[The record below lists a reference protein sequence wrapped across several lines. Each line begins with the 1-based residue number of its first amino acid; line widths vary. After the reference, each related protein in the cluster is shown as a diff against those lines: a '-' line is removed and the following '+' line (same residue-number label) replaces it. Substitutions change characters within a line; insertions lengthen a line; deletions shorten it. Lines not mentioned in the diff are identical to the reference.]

1 MLGAIELAMTGW
13 MMSAI
18 GELKKTIGLV
28 AALVP
33 TGLGQAV
40 AQERGAATVVLPPI
54 EVVSTTPLGG
64 GEPLEKVPA
73 QVSTVRAPDFA
84 RTRSPN
90 VLDALQQQI
99 PGAVSIDTNGN
110 PFAQDLRYRGFIASA
125 LQGTP
130 QGLAVYQ
137 NGIRV
142 NEAFGDTV
150 NFDLIPPQA
159 IARTE
164 LFTNNPVFGLNA
176 LGGALS
182 IQMKNG
188 FTWQGAEAQALGGS
202 FGRVS
207 GFFEYGKQV
216 GDYSLYVTGDAAR
229 DGGWRYFS
237 PSWVGRLYGDLGY
250 RSSDSEVHLVATG
263 ARTYLGVVGPTP
275 VDLLAHDQRAVFT
288 SPQTTLNEVGSLAFT
303 GKFDVSKTWSI
314 QSNFYLRS
322 FNQRHTDGNDA
333 EFEECDDDTGFEG
346 QLCADEDDFASVITS
361 ERQLVIL
368 DRSGRSIPFA
378 GEGFPY
384 GTIDRTRTRA
394 LTAGLGLQATN
405 RDKILDHDNFLTFG
419 GSVDR
424 SGLSF
429 GSTSTL
435 GAIDPRLVVGTDGS
449 FPGSGAQIATLGRI
463 GYVPVTLNGNT
474 TYYGVYVL
482 DTFNITP
489 ELAIS
494 GGARLNIANISTQ
507 DMTGLAPELNIN
519 ASYRRINPIVGATYA
534 LTPALTAYAGY
545 SEANRAP
552 TPLELNCA
560 DPARPCLLENS
571 LVADP
576 PLSQVV
582 ARTVEAGL
590 RGTSILAADASLAW
604 KAGYFRT
611 ESSNDI
617 VSLAST
623 LTGRGYFA
631 NVPANLR
638 QGLEAGA
645 LVRWGNLAAY
655 ANYAFIDATYQF
667 TGVLAS
673 PNNPFADEDGT
684 ILVRPGNHIPGIPR
698 NLVKFGGDYA
708 FTPQFSAGADILI
721 VGTQYFIG
729 DDSNLNPKLPAYWT
743 VNLHASYQVNDNVQF
758 FGLVNNLFDN
768 RNASFGTFFER
779 QTSAQLAT
787 PIAFAGNP
795 RTITP
800 LQPLSLYGGIRVTF

>member
-1 MLGAIELAMTGW
+1 MVEGGTVYYARVAKLLMVST
-13 MMSAI
+13 
-18 GELKKTIGLV
+18 
-28 AALVP
+28 AALP
-33 TGLGQAV
+33 LGFTNVQA
-40 AQERGAATVVLPPI
+40 QTPGSTATVVLPQI
-54 EVVSTTPLGG
+54 DVVATTPLGG
-64 GEPLEKVPA
+64 GEPIEKIPA
-73 QVSTVRAPDFA
+73 QVSTVGAPDFA

-90 VLDALQQQI
+90 VTDALQQQI

-125 LQGTP
+125 VQGTP

-159 IARTE
+159 IDRAD

-182 IQMKNG
+182 LQMKNG
-188 FTWQGAEAQALGGS
+188 FTWQGMQAQALGGS

-207 GFFEYGKQV
+207 GFFEYGRQI

-237 PSWVGRLYGDLGY
+237 PSSVGRLYGDLGY
-250 RSSDSEVHLVATG
+250 RSTESEVHLVASG

-275 VDLLAHDQRAVFT
+275 VDLLAHDPRAVFT

-303 GKFDVSKTWSI
+303 GRFGISKTWSI
-314 QSNFYLRS
+314 QSNFYLRT

-333 EFEECDDDTGFEG
+333 EFEECEEESGFEG
-346 QLCADEDDFASVITS
+346 QLCVDEDNFAGAGGAPN
-361 ERQLVIL
+361 RLVLL
-368 DRSGRSIPFA
+368 DQSGRSIPFA
-378 GEGFPY
+378 GETFPY

-394 LTAGLGLQATN
+394 LSAGLALQATN
-405 RDKILDHDNFLTFG
+405 RDKIFDHDNFITFG

-424 SGLSF
+424 STLSF

-449 FPGSGAQIATLGRI
+449 FPGSGAKIETLGRI
-463 GYVPVTLNGNT
+463 GYVPISLNGTT

-489 ELAIS
+489 ELAVS
-494 GGARLNIANISTQ
+494 AGARLNIANISTT
-507 DMTGLAPELNIN
+507 DTTGLAPELDIN
-519 ASYRRINPIVGATYA
+519 ASYTRINPVVGATYA
-534 LTPALTAYAGY
+534 LTPSLGLYAGY

-560 DPARPCLLENS
+560 DPTRPCLLENS

-576 PLSQVV
+576 PLQQVV

-590 RGTSILAADASLAW
+590 RGSSVFAPDGTLAW

-623 LTGRGYFA
+623 ITGRGYFS
-631 NVPANLR
+631 NVPATLR
-638 QGLEAGA
+638 QGLEANA
-645 LVRWGNLAAY
+645 LVRWGSLAAY

-667 TGVLAS
+667 NGTLAS
-673 PNNPFADEDGT
+673 PNNPLADENGN
-684 ILVRPGNHIPGIPR
+684 IFVRPGNHIPGIAR
-698 NLVKFGGDYA
+698 HLIKFGGDYA
-708 FTPQFSAGADILI
+708 FTPSFSAGADIL
-721 VGTQYFIG
+721 VAGSQYLVG
-729 DDSNLNPKLPAYWT
+729 DDSNLNPKLPSYWT
-743 VNLHASYQVNDNVQF
+743 VNLHASYQVNENIQF
-758 FGLVNNLFDN
+758 FGLINNLFNN
-768 RNASFGTFFER
+768 RNATYGTFFGRE
-779 QTSAQLAT
+779 TSAQLAT
-787 PIAFAGNP
+787 PISFTGNP
-795 RTITP
+795 RTMTP
-800 LQPLSLYGGIRVTF
+800 LQPLSLYGGLRVTF

>member
-1 MLGAIELAMTGW
+1 MWCNMPTVR
-13 MMSAI
+13 
-18 GELKKTIGLV
+18 ELKRALGLI

-33 TGLGQAV
+33 AGMAQAL
-40 AQERGAATVVLPPI
+40 AQEAGSTATVVLPEI
-54 EVVSTTPLGG
+54 EVVATTPLGG
-64 GEPLEKVPA
+64 SGEPLEKIPA
-73 QVSTVRAPDFA
+73 QVSTVTAPDFA
-84 RTRSPN
+84 RTHSPN
-90 VLDALQQQI
+90 VTDALQQQI

-125 LQGTP
+125 VQGTP

-159 IARTE
+159 IARAD

-188 FTWQGAEAQALGGS
+188 FTWQGVEAQALGGS

-207 GFFEYGKQV
+207 GFFEYGKQI

-237 PSWVGRLYGDLGY
+237 PSWLGRLYGDLGY
-250 RSSDSEVHLVATG
+250 RSLDSEVHLVATG
-263 ARTYLGVVGPTP
+263 ARTTLGVVGPTP
-275 VDLLAHDQRAVFT
+275 VDLLAHDPRAVFT

-322 FNQRHTDGNDA
+322 FRQGHTDGNDA
-333 EFEECDDDTGFEG
+333 ELEECDDDSGFEG
-346 QLCADEDDFASVITS
+346 QLCVDEDDFASAITS
-361 ERQLVIL
+361 PDQLVVL
-368 DRSGRSIPFA
+368 DRAGQSIAFA
-378 GEGFPY
+378 GEKFPY

-394 LTAGLGLQATN
+394 LTAGLALQATN
-405 RDKILDHDNFLTFG
+405 RDQILDHDNFITFG

-424 SGLSF
+424 SNISF

-449 FPGSGAQIATLGRI
+449 IPGSGAQIETLGRI
-463 GYVPVTLNGNT
+463 GYVPISLNGNT
-474 TYYGVYVL
+474 TYYGAYVL

-489 ELAIS
+489 QLALS
-494 GGARLNIANISTQ
+494 GGARLNIATISTK
-507 DMTGLAPELNIN
+507 DRTGLAPELDID
-519 ASYRRINPIVGATYA
+519 ASYRRINPVFGATYA
-534 LTPALTAYAGY
+534 LSPSLGVYAGY

-560 DPARPCLLENS
+560 DPLRPCLLENS

-582 ARTVEAGL
+582 ARTIEAGL
-590 RGTSILAADASLAW
+590 RGTSSFAPDGTFLW

-611 ESSNDI
+611 KSSNDI

-623 LTGRGYFA
+623 ITGRGFFA
-631 NVPANLR
+631 NVPATLR

-645 LVRWGNLAAY
+645 LLRWGNLSAY

-667 TGVLAS
+667 TGALAS
-673 PNNPFADEDGT
+673 PNNPLADENGT
-684 ILVRPGNHIPGIPR
+684 IVVRAGNHIPGIAR
-698 NLVKFGGDYA
+698 QLVKLGGDYA
-708 FTPQFSAGADILI
+708 FTPQFTAGADILV
-721 VGTQYFIG
+721 VGSQYFVG

-743 VNLHASYQVNDNVQF
+743 VNLHASYQVNENIQF
-758 FGLVNNLFDN
+758 FGLANNLFDN
-768 RNASFGTFFER
+768 RNASFGTFFGR
-779 QTSAQLAT
+779 DTSAQLAT
-787 PIAFAGNP
+787 PISFTGNP
-795 RTITP
+795 RTMTP
-800 LQPLSLYGGIRVTF
+800 LQPVSLYGGVRVTF